1 MARTPPE
8 GTPVTIALEHTAPAG
23 EPDLATRR
31 RAEILTGAIR
41 VIARDGVVAAKL
53 KDIARESGVSL
64 GLIQHYF
71 DTREKLVDATFAA
84 MMRVVSHESAKRT
97 GSGSDPVRYIFAMHR
112 LHVLGTVGFPERWGF
127 WSELW
132 AASGRSDQL
141 REVATQ
147 VYQLWA
153 RPLEAALRRLAEA
166 GRLPKGADPAHLTAG
181 MLALMDGLSIRTLA
195 EPAVFTPEFMLQILN
210 EWTTTQLG
218 ITAEEAARH
227 IAALASEA
235 ETDLP
240 PALTPELVAA
250 ALIHESVA

>member
-1 MARTPPE
+1 M
-8 GTPVTIALEHTAPAG
+8 TIAMEHTAPAG
-23 EPDLATRR
+23 ELDLATRR

-71 DTREKLVDATFAA
+71 DTRENLVDATFAA
-84 MMRVVSHESAKRT
+84 MMRVVSHESAKRV
-97 GSGSDPVRYIFAMHR
+97 SSDDDPLRFIFGMNR

-132 AASGRSDQL
+132 AASGRSDHL

-153 RPLEAALRRLAEA
+153 RPLEAALHRLADA
-166 GRLPKGADPAHLTAG
+166 GRLPQGADPGHIAAG

-195 EPAVFTPEFMLQILN
+195 EPDVFTPDFMLQILN
-210 EWTTTQLG
+210 EWATTQLG
-218 ITAEEAARH
+218 VTPEEAARH
-227 IAALASEA
+227 IESLAAEGDA
-235 ETDLP
+235 TRP
-240 PALTPELVAA
+240 RALTPEVVAA
-250 ALIHESVA
+250 ALLEHGA